1 MSTGTPN
8 PPAGIPAPPTA
19 AQPPPLPSSASASG
33 NSSLH
38 GGSTYPPQYPGQ
50 PPLPPTGIYPNSGN
64 MILSNKLGCYLL
76 LPKIPPCLSLFSLN
90 LGSLPPGASRGPGS
104 GGNYSQMHGSSASS
118 GMPVSS
124 YPPAGYGMPQHVG
137 APPTG
142 PPPGVYPGPP
152 RETGGSVGHNAA
164 GANQTHSSHYSGHGS
179 SAPYNYHNSGYY
191 AQGPPNHPPPSSYHQ
206 GPRY

>member
-1 MSTGTPN
+1 
-8 PPAGIPAPPTA
+8 
-19 AQPPPLPSSASASG
+19 
-33 NSSLH
+33 
-38 GGSTYPPQYPGQ
+38 
-50 PPLPPTGIYPNSGN
+50 
-64 MILSNKLGCYLL
+64 
-76 LPKIPPCLSLFSLN
+76 
-90 LGSLPPGASRGPGS
+90 
-104 GGNYSQMHGSSASS
+104 MHGSSASS

-179 SAPYNYHNSGYY
+179 SSAPYNYHNSGYY